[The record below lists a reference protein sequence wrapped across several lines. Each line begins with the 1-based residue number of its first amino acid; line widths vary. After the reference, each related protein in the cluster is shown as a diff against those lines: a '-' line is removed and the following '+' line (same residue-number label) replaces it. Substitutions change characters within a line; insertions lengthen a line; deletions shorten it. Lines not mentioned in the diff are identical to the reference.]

1 MPVDKMICI
10 TCPMGCTLE
19 VDHEGATVLSV
30 AGNSCLRG
38 KKHVEEELRDP
49 RRMVATTVQ
58 VKDGLHPLAPVC
70 TTAPFPKPR
79 IFELLAALRA
89 IEIPAPVAMNQVVL
103 ADALGTGIDVVASRA
118 MDANTDRAR
127 PSPPIPRGKSADYP
141 AGSAV

>member
-30 AGNSCLRG
+30 CGNNCPRG

-49 RRMVATTVQ
+49 RRMVATTVR

-79 IFELLAALRA
+79 IFELLAELRK
-89 IEIPAPVAMNQVVL
+89 IEVSAPVVMNQVIL
-103 ADALGTGIDVVASRA
+103 ADALGTGIDVIASRA
-118 MDANTDRAR
+118 MERI
-127 PSPPIPRGKSADYP
+127 SH
-141 AGSAV
+141 